1 MTANRMI
8 FLLMHTYEWLYT
20 RKNEVN
26 EYILTQNTEIPSENV
41 QKNVPKTPFWPK
53 IRKSRPEMSKKTS
66 QKRKKPD

>member
-26 EYILTQNTEIPSENV
+26 EYILTQNTEILSENV
-41 QKNVPKTPFWPK
+41 QKTSQKRHFDPK
-53 IRKSRPEMSKKTS
+53 IRKSRPEMSQKTS